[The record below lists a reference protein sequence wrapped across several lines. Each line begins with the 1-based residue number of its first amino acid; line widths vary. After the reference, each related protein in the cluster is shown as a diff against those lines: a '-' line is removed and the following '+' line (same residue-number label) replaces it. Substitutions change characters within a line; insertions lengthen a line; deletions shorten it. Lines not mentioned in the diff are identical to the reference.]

1 MQELNDDLNEKN
13 KYIQELENKLNEKTK
28 EMITLNQNFLRYLVF
43 VKLESKILISFLI
56 TQTKKEPRRNSI
68 I

>member
-43 VKLESKILISFLI
+43 YTRNKILIFFI
-56 TQTKKEPRRNSI
+56 TQIKKEPRRNSI